1 MFFNDPVYDQG
12 FQADDALILA
22 HPLLLELKEILPLPA
37 STGFWLHDPTCP
49 SEHAFTPE
57 QLERLHAWQIAGD
70 KEGDKKTTNPPN
82 IPVVLEN
89 MLVIPLITAQAIDV
103 TLVISDIDPAVLRK
117 MATEWLIELQ
127 EKILQRF
134 CRIRHIYI
142 EPDTGLYNRRA
153 LTLLLATESCRKTL
167 FLIAAVPGTRT
178 LAGGFQKICQVN
190 ALLRT
195 LINEPLFYLGQG
207 LFAAVR
213 SVNQRNACLDFSHRL
228 ISRLKR
234 EGLRKVHIGFS
245 SLPPE
250 DTPQKILHRCQR
262 LLAEAERRGPYSL
275 CDEAFLVK
283 KEQQPFAL
291 PAPSV
296 LRRMQKKWRGLD
308 QFGLSLVSFAQNQDK
323 NETQV
328 FPDLDSILSKAEFS
342 TPSHTSDSPCSSYFS
357 YSLNA
362 KEQLIILPNLSFEET
377 SLQAKKLAQ
386 EISKEK
392 GTDALS
398 SIGFCHWP
406 TVGVT
411 KIECI
416 RSCRKAILHASF
428 YEKGAVV
435 AFDAL
440 SYNVSGDLYFDEG
453 DYKQA
458 IKEYKS
464 GLQIKP
470 DDVNLLNSLGVAL
483 ADINRHRE
491 AESCFSQVLLTE
503 PQNYM
508 ALINKGM
515 SCRLLGRP
523 EEAIACFEQG
533 LRCDEHTK
541 QASIELYLQLGKLYC
556 LQEEFKKAATLLK
569 EWREL
574 KGEPSEFIFFR
585 LLGKAS
591 MGAGENN
598 EAIKALQRS
607 LQIYPQNADSQSML
621 GLLYVLEGQ
630 GAEVGLSLCD
640 RAITSD
646 SGDARH
652 LYRRAAALRHLEHLN
667 EALDDVRE
675 SLRIQRNNE
684 QTLLLRA
691 ILYEELGSLRR
702 AQQGFQRIISLKKS
716 TENRKKEALAGL
728 ARITARTRIS
738 SQS

>member
-1 MFFNDPVYDQG
+1 MFFNDPVSDQG
-12 FQADDALILA
+12 FQADDGLILA
-22 HPLLLELKEILPLPA
+22 QPLLLELEEILPVPA

-49 SEHAFTPE
+49 SEHAFSPE
-57 QLERLHAWQIAGD
+57 QLERLHAWQASVD
-70 KEGDKKTTNPPN
+70 KDTAN
-82 IPVVLEN
+82 IPAVLED
-89 MLVIPLITAQAIDV
+89 LLAIPLITAQEDEVTLV
-103 TLVISDIDPAVLRK
+103 TLVIYDVDPAVLRK
-117 MATEWLIELQ
+117 MAAEWLIELR

-142 EPDTGLYNRRA
+142 DPDTGLYNRRA
-153 LTLLLATESCRKTL
+153 LTLLLAKDSYRKTL

-178 LAGGFQKICQVN
+178 LAGGFQKILQVN

-195 LINEPLFYLGQG
+195 LIEEPLFYLGQG

-213 SVNQRNACLDFSHRL
+213 CIDQRNACLNFSHRL

-234 EGLRKVHIGFS
+234 EGLRRVHVCFS

-250 DTPQKILHRCQR
+250 DTPQEILHRCQR

-275 CDEAFLVK
+275 CDEAFLVR
-283 KEQQPFAL
+283 KEQHPFAL
-291 PAPSV
+291 PAAPV
-296 LRRMQKKWRGLD
+296 VRRLQKKWRGLD
-308 QFGLSLVSFAQNQDK
+308 KFGLLLVSFTHKQNMQDGKEEAQAL
-323 NETQV
+323 
-328 FPDLDSILSKAEFS
+328 PDLDLILAKSQSSS
-342 TPSHTSDSPCSSYFS
+342 TSYT
-357 YSLNA
+357 LNA
-362 KEQLIILPNLSFEET
+362 NEQLILLPDRSFEQT
-377 SLQAKKLAQ
+377 SLQAKELAQ
-386 EISKEK
+386 KISKE
-392 GTDALS
+392 TETPP

-406 TVGVT
+406 TASIP

-458 IKEYKS
+458 IKEYKA

-483 ADINRHRE
+483 TEINRHRE
-491 AESCFSQVLLTE
+491 AESCFSQVLQTE

-515 SCRLLGRP
+515 SCRLLGRS

-533 LRCDEHTK
+533 LHCKEHEK

-556 LQEEFKKAATLLK
+556 LEEEFKKAVSLLK

-574 KGEPSEFIFFR
+574 RGEPSEFIFFR
-585 LLGKAS
+585 LFGEAS
-591 MGAGENN
+591 MGAGEHH

-630 GAEVGLSLCD
+630 GAEVGLSLCH
-640 RAITSD
+640 RAIAAD

-652 LYRRAAALRHLEHLN
+652 LYRRAVALRHLKRLP

-684 QTLLLRA
+684 QTLLLRG

-702 AQQGFQRIISLKKS
+702 AQQGFQRIISMKKS

-728 ARITARTRIS
+728 ARIAARTRIF
-738 SQS
+738 SQPKEERV

>member
-1 MFFNDPVYDQG
+1 MFFNDPVSDQG
-12 FQADDALILA
+12 FKADDGLILVQ
-22 HPLLLELKEILPLPA
+22 PLLLELEEILPVPA

-49 SEHAFTPE
+49 SEHTFSSE
-57 QLERLHAWQIAGD
+57 QLEKLHTWQAGVD
-70 KEGDKKTTNPPN
+70 EETAKA
-82 IPVVLEN
+82 PVVLED
-89 MLVIPLITAQAIDV
+89 MLVIPLITEQGGGI
-103 TLVISDIDPAVLRK
+103 TLVIYDVDTTVLRK
-117 MATEWLIELQ
+117 MATEWLVELR

-142 EPDTGLYNRRA
+142 DPDTGLYNRRA
-153 LTLLLATESCRKTL
+153 LTLLLAKESCQKTL

-178 LAGGFQKICQVN
+178 LAGGFQKIRQVN
-190 ALLRT
+190 LLLRT
-195 LINEPLFYLGQG
+195 LIEEPLFYLGQG

-213 SVNQRNACLDFSHRL
+213 RINQRGACLDFSHRL

-234 EGLRKVHIGFS
+234 EGLRRAHVGFS
-245 SLPPE
+245 SLPPD
-250 DTPQKILHRCQR
+250 DTPLEILHRCQL

-275 CDEAFLVK
+275 CDEAFLVRR
-283 KEQQPFAL
+283 EQHPFAL
-291 PAPSV
+291 PAAPV
-296 LRRMQKKWRGLD
+296 VRRLQKKWRGLD
-308 QFGLSLVSFAQNQDK
+308 QFGLLLVSFTHNFKHKQDMQAG
-323 NETQV
+323 NNTGT
-328 FPDLDSILSKAEFS
+328 FLDLSS
-342 TPSHTSDSPCSSYFS
+342 TLPNSCSSHL
-357 YSLNA
+357 LNPN
-362 KEQLIILPNLSFEET
+362 EQLILLPNHSFKQT
-377 SLQAKKLAQ
+377 SLQAKQLAQ
-386 EISKEK
+386 KISED
-392 GTDALS
+392 TDAPP

-406 TVGVT
+406 TIGVT

-416 RSCRKAILHASF
+416 RSCRKAILHAGF

-458 IKEYKS
+458 IREYRA

-483 ADINRHRE
+483 AEINRHRE
-491 AESCFSQVLLTE
+491 AESCFSQVLHTE

-515 SCRLLGRP
+515 SCRLLGQSD
-523 EEAIACFEQG
+523 EATACFEQG
-533 LRCDEHTK
+533 LRCKEHRK
-541 QASIELYLQLGKLYC
+541 QASIEIYLQLGKLYC
-556 LQEEFKKAATLLK
+556 LHEEFEKAVSLLK

-585 LLGKAS
+585 LFGEAA
-591 MGAGENN
+591 MGAGEHH
-598 EAIKALQRS
+598 EAVKALQRS

-640 RAITSD
+640 RAVAVD
-646 SGDARH
+646 SGDAHH
-652 LYRRAAALRHLEHLN
+652 LYRRATALHHLGRLAQALN
-667 EALDDVRE
+667 DVRD
-675 SLRIQRNNE
+675 SLKVERNN
-684 QTLLLRA
+684 QQSLLLRA

-702 AQQGFQRIISLKKS
+702 AQQGFKRIISMKKS

-728 ARITARTRIS
+728 ARIAARTRIS

>member
-1 MFFNDPVYDQG
+1 MFFNDPVSDQG
-12 FQADDALILA
+12 FQADDGLILA
-22 HPLLLELKEILPLPA
+22 QPLLLELEEILPVPA
-37 STGFWLHDPTCP
+37 STGFWLHNPTCP
-49 SEHAFTPE
+49 PEHAFSSE
-57 QLERLHAWQIAGD
+57 QLERLHAWQAGVD
-70 KEGDKKTTNPPN
+70 EDTAKT
-82 IPVVLEN
+82 PVVLEDL
-89 MLVIPLITAQAIDV
+89 LVIPLITAQEDEVTLV
-103 TLVISDIDPAVLRK
+103 TLVISDVDPAVLRK
-117 MATEWLIELQ
+117 MAAEWLAELR

-142 EPDTGLYNRRA
+142 DPDTGLYNRRA
-153 LTLLLATESCRKTL
+153 LTLLLAKDSCSKTL

-178 LAGGFQKICQVN
+178 LAGGFQKILQVN

-195 LINEPLFYLGQG
+195 LIEEPLFYLGQG
-207 LFAAVR
+207 LFAAARCIDQR
-213 SVNQRNACLDFSHRL
+213 SACLDFSHRL

-234 EGLRKVHIGFS
+234 EGLRRVHVGFS

-250 DTPQKILHRCQR
+250 DTPQEILSRCQR
-262 LLAEAERRGPYSL
+262 LLTEAERRGPYSL
-275 CDEAFLVK
+275 CDEAFLVR
-283 KEQQPFAL
+283 KEQHPFAL
-291 PAPSV
+291 PAAPIV
-296 LRRMQKKWRGLD
+296 RKLQKKWRGLD
-308 QFGLSLVSFAQNQDK
+308 QFGLTLVSFTHRHDMQDG
-323 NETQV
+323 
-328 FPDLDSILSKAEFS
+328 DS
-342 TPSHTSDSPCSSYFS
+342 TPASPNLSSMLPNSCFSHP
-357 YSLNA
+357 LNA
-362 KEQLIILPNLSFEET
+362 SEQLILLPGLSFKQT
-377 SLQAKKLAQ
+377 SLQAKQLAQ
-386 EISKEK
+386 KIAKN
-392 GTDALS
+392 TDVPP

-406 TVGVT
+406 TVKVT
-411 KIECI
+411 KIGCI
-416 RSCRKAILHASF
+416 KSCRKAILHAGF
-428 YEKGAVV
+428 YKKGAVV

-458 IKEYKS
+458 IKEYRA
-464 GLQIKP
+464 GLQMMP

-483 ADINRHRE
+483 AEINRHRE
-491 AESCFSQVLLTE
+491 AESCFSQVLQTE

-515 SCRLLGRP
+515 SCRLLGQS

-533 LRCDEHTK
+533 LHCKEHAK

-556 LQEEFKKAATLLK
+556 LQEEFKKAVSLLR

-574 KGEPSEFIFFR
+574 RGKPSGRRGR
-585 LLGKAS
+585 LLQPDV
-591 MGAGENN
+591 GAGEHH

-640 RAITSD
+640 RAIAAD
-646 SGDARH
+646 RGDARH
-652 LYRRAAALRHLEHLN
+652 LYRRAAALRHLKRLP

-675 SLRIQRNNE
+675 SLSIQRNNE

-702 AQQGFQRIISLKKS
+702 AQQGFQRIVSMKKS
-716 TENRKKEALAGL
+716 TEKRKEEALAGL
-728 ARITARTRIS
+728 ARIAARTRIS

>member
-1 MFFNDPVYDQG
+1 MFFNNFVYDQG
-12 FQADDALILA
+12 FQSDDGLILA
-22 HPLLLELKEILPLPA
+22 QPLLLELEEILPVPA
-37 STGFWLHDPTCP
+37 STEFWLHDPTCP
-49 SEHAFTPE
+49 SEHAFSSE
-57 QLERLHAWQIAGD
+57 QLEKLHAWQAGVNEETA
-70 KEGDKKTTNPPN
+70 KL
-82 IPVVLEN
+82 PVILED
-89 MLVIPLITAQAIDV
+89 MLVVPLVTAQDQEEGA
-103 TLVISDIDPAVLRK
+103 TLVIYDVDPAVLRK
-117 MATEWLIELQ
+117 MAAEWLAELR

-142 EPDTGLYNRRA
+142 DPDTGLYNRRA
-153 LTLLLATESCRKTL
+153 LTLLLAKESCRKTL

-190 ALLRT
+190 ALLPT
-195 LINEPLFYLGQG
+195 LIDEPLFYLGQG

-213 SVNQRNACLDFSHRL
+213 CIDQRSACLDFSHRL

-234 EGLRKVHIGFS
+234 EGLRRVHIGFS
-245 SLPPE
+245 SLPHE
-250 DTPQKILHRCQR
+250 DTPQEILHRCQR

-275 CDEAFLVK
+275 CDEAFLVR
-283 KEQQPFAL
+283 KEQHPFAL
-291 PAPSV
+291 PAAPV
-296 LRRMQKKWRGLD
+296 LRRLQKKWRGLD
-308 QFGLSLVSFAQNQDK
+308 QFGLLLVSFAHKEKMQDGK
-323 NETQV
+323 EIQAL
-328 FPDLDSILSKAEFS
+328 PDFDSILPNSH
-342 TPSHTSDSPCSSYFS
+342 PSSASCTSYTSHL
-357 YSLNA
+357 LNA
-362 KEQLIILPNLSFEET
+362 NEQLILLPDLSFEQT
-377 SLQAKKLAQ
+377 GLQAKQLAQ
-386 EISKEK
+386 NIAKN
-392 GTDALS
+392 TDALPS
-398 SIGFCHWP
+398 VGFCHWP

-416 RSCRKAILHASF
+416 RSCRKAMLHAGF

-458 IKEYKS
+458 IREYRA
-464 GLQIKP
+464 GLQMRP

-483 ADINRHRE
+483 AEINRHRE
-491 AESCFSQVLLTE
+491 AESCFSQVLHTE

-515 SCRLLGRP
+515 SCRLLGRSD
-523 EEAIACFEQG
+523 EAIACFEQG
-533 LRCDEHTK
+533 LRCKEHAK

-556 LQEEFKKAATLLK
+556 LEEEFKKAVNLLK

-574 KGEPSEFIFFR
+574 RGEPSEFIFFR
-585 LLGKAS
+585 LFGEAS
-591 MGAGENN
+591 MGAGEHH

-621 GLLYVLEGQ
+621 GLLYILEGQ

-640 RAITSD
+640 RAVTTD

-652 LYRRAAALRHLEHLN
+652 LYRRAAALHRLGRPG

-702 AQQGFQRIISLKKS
+702 AQQGFQRIVSMKKS
-716 TENRKKEALAGL
+716 TENRKKKALAGL
-728 ARITARTRIS
+728 ARIAARTHTS

>member
-1 MFFNDPVYDQG
+1 MFFNNPVYDQG
-12 FQADDALILA
+12 FQADDGLILA
-22 HPLLLELKEILPLPA
+22 QPLLLELEEILPIPA
-37 STGFWLHDPTCP
+37 STGFWLHDPACP
-49 SEHAFTPE
+49 SEHAFSSK
-57 QLERLHAWQIAGD
+57 QLKRLHAWQEEVDEETAN
-70 KEGDKKTTNPPN
+70 T
-82 IPVVLEN
+82 PVVLED
-89 MLVIPLITAQAIDV
+89 MLVIPLITAQMIDV
-103 TLVISDIDPAVLRK
+103 TLVIYDVDPAVLQK

-153 LTLLLATESCRKTL
+153 LTLLLAKESCRKTL

-190 ALLRT
+190 ALLPT
-195 LINEPLFYLGQG
+195 LIDEPLFYLGQG

-213 SVNQRNACLDFSHRL
+213 SINQRSTCLDFSHRL

-234 EGLRKVHIGFS
+234 EGLRKVHVGFS

-250 DTPQKILHRCQR
+250 DTPQEILHRCQR

-275 CDEAFLVK
+275 CDEAFLVR
-283 KEQQPFAL
+283 KEQHPFAL
-291 PAPSV
+291 PAAPV
-296 LRRMQKKWRGLD
+296 LRRLQKKWRGLD
-308 QFGLSLVSFAQNQDK
+308 RFGLLLVSFAHKQDK
-323 NETQV
+323 QNKQDGKDKKKAQEL
-328 FPDLDSILSKAEFS
+328 PDLDSILAKSQSSS
-342 TPSHTSDSPCSSYFS
+342 TFYTS

-362 KEQLIILPNLSFEET
+362 SEQLILLPDLSFEQT
-377 SLQAKKLAQ
+377 SLQAKQLAQ
-386 EISKEK
+386 EISKK
-392 GTDALS
+392 RDSDALPY
-398 SIGFCHWP
+398 IGFCHSP
-406 TVGVT
+406 TVSVP

-458 IKEYKS
+458 IREYKA

-483 ADINRHRE
+483 AEINRHRE
-491 AESCFSQVLLTE
+491 AEACFSKVLQTE

-515 SCRLLGRP
+515 SCRLLGRSK
-523 EEAIACFEQG
+523 EAIACFEQG
-533 LRCDEHTK
+533 LRCKEHAK

-556 LQEEFKKAATLLK
+556 LQEEFEKAATLLK
-569 EWREL
+569 EWKEL

-585 LLGKAS
+585 LLGEAS

-652 LYRRAAALRHLEHLN
+652 LHRRAAALRHLERLN

-702 AQQGFQRIISLKKS
+702 AQQGFQRIISMKKS

-728 ARITARTRIS
+728 VRIAARTRIS

>member
-1 MFFNDPVYDQG
+1 MNEETAKSPV
-12 FQADDALILA
+12 
-22 HPLLLELKEILPLPA
+22 LLE
-37 STGFWLHDPTCP
+37 D
-49 SEHAFTPE
+49 
-57 QLERLHAWQIAGD
+57 
-70 KEGDKKTTNPPN
+70 
-82 IPVVLEN
+82 
-89 MLVIPLITAQAIDV
+89 MLVIPLITAQEQEEGA
-103 TLVISDIDPAVLRK
+103 TLVIYDVDPAVLRK
-117 MATEWLIELQ
+117 MATEWLAELR

-142 EPDTGLYNRRA
+142 DPDTGLYNRRA
-153 LTLLLATESCRKTL
+153 LTLLLAKESCRKTI

-178 LAGGFQKICQVN
+178 LAGGFQKIRQVN

-195 LINEPLFYLGQG
+195 LIEEPLFYLGQG

-213 SVNQRNACLDFSHRL
+213 RINQRGACLDFSHRL
-228 ISRLKR
+228 VSRLKR
-234 EGLRKVHIGFS
+234 EGLRRVHVGFS
-245 SLPPE
+245 SLPHE
-250 DTPQKILHRCQR
+250 DTPQEILHRCQR

-275 CDEAFLVK
+275 CDEAFLVR
-283 KEQQPFAL
+283 KEQHPFAL
-291 PAPSV
+291 PAAPV
-296 LRRMQKKWRGLD
+296 VRRLQKKWRGLD
-308 QFGLSLVSFAQNQDK
+308 KFGLLLVSFTHKQNMQDGKEEAQAL
-323 NETQV
+323 
-328 FPDLDSILSKAEFS
+328 PDLDLILAKSQSSS
-342 TPSHTSDSPCSSYFS
+342 TTCTSSTSYIS
-357 YSLNA
+357 YTLNA
-362 KEQLIILPNLSFEET
+362 NEQLILLPDRSFEQT
-377 SLQAKKLAQ
+377 SLQAKELAQ
-386 EISKEK
+386 KISKE
-392 GTDALS
+392 TETPP

-406 TVGVT
+406 TVGIP

-416 RSCRKAILHASF
+416 RSCRKAILHAGF

-458 IKEYKS
+458 IKEYKA

-483 ADINRHRE
+483 AEINRHRE
-491 AESCFSQVLLTE
+491 AESCFSQVLQTE

-515 SCRLLGRP
+515 SCRLLGHP

-533 LRCDEHTK
+533 LRCKEHAK

-556 LQEEFKKAATLLK
+556 LQEKFKQAVELLNDWK
-569 EWREL
+569 QL

-585 LLGKAS
+585 LFGEAL

-640 RAITSD
+640 RAITAD
-646 SGDARH
+646 GGDAHH
-652 LYRRAAALRHLEHLN
+652 LYRRAAALRHLGRRHK
-667 EALDDVRE
+667 ALEDVRE
-675 SLRIQRNNE
+675 SLKVQRNNE

-702 AQQGFQRIISLKKS
+702 AQQGFQRIVRMKKS

-728 ARITARTRIS
+728 ARIAARTHIS

>member
-1 MFFNDPVYDQG
+1 MFFNDPVSDQG
-12 FQADDALILA
+12 FQADDGLILA
-22 HPLLLELKEILPLPA
+22 QPLLLELEEILPVPA

-49 SEHAFTPE
+49 SEHAFSPE
-57 QLERLHAWQIAGD
+57 QLERLHAWQAGVD
-70 KEGDKKTTNPPN
+70 KDTAN
-82 IPVVLEN
+82 IPVVLEDL
-89 MLVIPLITAQAIDV
+89 LVIPLITAQEDEA
-103 TLVISDIDPAVLRK
+103 TLVILVIYDVDPAVLRK
-117 MATEWLIELQ
+117 MAAEWLVKLR

-142 EPDTGLYNRRA
+142 DPDTGLYNRRA
-153 LTLLLATESCRKTL
+153 LALLLAKDSCRKTL

-178 LAGGFQKICQVN
+178 LAGSFQKICQVN
-190 ALLRT
+190 SLLPT
-195 LINEPLFYLGQG
+195 LIEEPLFYLGQG

-213 SVNQRNACLDFSHRL
+213 RINQRSACLDFSHRL

-234 EGLRKVHIGFS
+234 EGLRRVHVGFS
-245 SLPPE
+245 SLSHK
-250 DTPQKILHRCQR
+250 DTPQEILHRCQR

-275 CDEAFLVK
+275 CDEAFLVR
-283 KEQQPFAL
+283 KEQHPFAL
-291 PAPSV
+291 PAAPV
-296 LRRMQKKWRGLD
+296 LRRLQNKWRGLD
-308 QFGLSLVSFAQNQDK
+308 QFGLLLVSFAHKQNMQDGM
-323 NETQV
+323 EIQV
-328 FPDLDSILSKAEFS
+328 LPDFDSILAKSQ
-342 TPSHTSDSPCSSYFS
+342 PSSISCASYIS
-357 YSLNA
+357 HSLNA
-362 KEQLIILPNLSFEET
+362 NEQLILLPDLSFEQT
-377 SLQAKKLAQ
+377 SLQAKQLAQ
-386 EISKEK
+386 KIAKN
-392 GTDALS
+392 TDVPP

-406 TVGVT
+406 TDEVT

-416 RSCRKAILHASF
+416 KRCRKAILHAGF

-458 IKEYKS
+458 IKEYKA

-483 ADINRHRE
+483 AEINRHRE
-491 AESCFSQVLLTE
+491 AESCFSQVLQTE

-515 SCRLLGRP
+515 SCRLLRRS

-533 LRCDEHTK
+533 LGCNEHAD
-541 QASIELYLQLGKLYC
+541 QASIEVYLQLGKLYC
-556 LQEEFKKAATLLK
+556 LEEEFEKAVSLLK
-569 EWREL
+569 EWWEL
-574 KGEPSEFIFFR
+574 RGEPSEFIFFR
-585 LLGKAS
+585 LFGEAS
-591 MGAGENN
+591 MGAGEHH

-621 GLLYVLEGQ
+621 GLLYVLEDQ

-640 RAITSD
+640 RAITAD

-652 LYRRAAALRHLEHLN
+652 LYRRAAALRHLGRLH
-667 EALDDVRE
+667 EALEDVRE
-675 SLRIQRNNE
+675 SLKVQRNNE

-702 AQQGFQRIISLKKS
+702 AQQGFQRIVSMKKS

-728 ARITARTRIS
+728 ARIAARTRIF
-738 SQS
+738 SQLKEERV